1 MPSRSTDARIV
12 ATLVA
17 CGLSLATAGCSHKT
31 VQAAAPVAAA
41 PAPSLAETTRP
52 MTIAPDTN
60 ATPPTETIAPP
71 AVNTDPVTPP
81 PAVVVPRPKPVK
93 PSKPV
98 TEPTAEPPAEAAHPP
113 APQVSPELSA
123 EEQANY
129 QRKMN
134 EDIGVAERNLQQAAG
149 KTHSA
154 AQDDLREKIRRF
166 IEQSREASKA
176 GDLVRAQNLAQKARL
191 LSVELVESL

>member
-12 ATLVA
+12 AALVA
-17 CGLSLATAGCSHKT
+17 CGLSLASAGCDHKT

-41 PAPSLAETTRP
+41 PAPSVAETIRP

-71 AVNTDPVTPP
+71 AVNPDPVTPP

-93 PSKPV
+93 PSKPAN
-98 TEPTAEPPAEAAHPP
+98 EPAAEPATEGAHPP
-113 APQVSPELSA
+113 APQISPQLTPQ
-123 EEQANY
+123 EQASY

-166 IEQSREASKA
+166 IEQSREAGKT
-176 GDLVRAQNLAQKARL
+176 GDLVRAQTLAQKARL

>member
-1 MPSRSTDARIV
+1 MPSPNSDARFVGALI
-12 ATLVA
+12 A
-17 CGLSLATAGCSHKT
+17 CALSLASAGCKHKT

-41 PAPSLAETTRP
+41 PAPSIAEKTRP

-60 ATPPTETIAPP
+60 ASPPSEPIAPP
-71 AVNTDPVTPP
+71 AVIPDPVTVPTP
-81 PAVVVPRPKPVK
+81 VVAPRPKPVK
-93 PSKPV
+93 PTKPA
-98 TEPTAEPPAEAAHPP
+98 TEPAAEAPVESAHPP
-113 APQVSPELSA
+113 APQISPQLTP

-134 EDIGVAERNLQQAAG
+134 EDIGVAERNLQQASG

-166 IEQSREASKA
+166 IEQSREAGKT
-176 GDLVRAQNLAQKARL
+176 GDLVRAQTLAQKARL

>member
-1 MPSRSTDARIV
+1 
-12 ATLVA
+12 
-17 CGLSLATAGCSHKT
+17 
-31 VQAAAPVAAA
+31 
-41 PAPSLAETTRP
+41 

-71 AVNTDPVTPP
+71 AVNPDPVTPA

-93 PSKPV
+93 PSKPA
-98 TEPTAEPPAEAAHPP
+98 TEPAVETPVEAAHPP
-113 APQVSPELSA
+113 APQISPQLTPED
-123 EEQANY
+123 QATY

-166 IEQSREASKA
+166 IEQSREAGKA
-176 GDLVRAQNLAQKARL
+176 GDLVRAQTLAQKARL